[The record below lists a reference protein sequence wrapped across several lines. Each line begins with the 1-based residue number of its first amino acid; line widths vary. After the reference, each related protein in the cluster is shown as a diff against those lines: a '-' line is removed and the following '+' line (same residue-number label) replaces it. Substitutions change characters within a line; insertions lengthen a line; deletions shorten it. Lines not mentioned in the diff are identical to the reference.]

1 MIQIICKSES
11 YTYNAY
17 HILKAFYP
25 SQEVSCKTDEKASNY
40 VMVHLPDD
48 REISVGFEN
57 TVEITDTAGR
67 DESTG
72 KIQEDSEKESQKK
85 ERKRQIDLSL
95 YDQLER
101 ITGEPLA
108 WGVLT
113 GVRPTKL
120 AMQKLEAGWEK
131 EDYINWAWESARV
144 RGEKAALAWEIAE
157 REQKILKE
165 LDYENGYSLY
175 VGIPFCPSV
184 CSYCSFS
191 SGPLDRWKEK
201 VDAYVDALC
210 KELEFI
216 AERSKNKKL
225 NTIYI
230 GGGTPT
236 TLTAEQ
242 LVRLMSWIDVKFSRE
257 YLLEYSVEAGRPDS
271 ITEETIESYLDT
283 AGVPEPDL
291 MIRTSGEQRL
301 SNFLLWQLAYSEF
314 YITEVPWPAF
324 NKEELLKAIEKYNG
338 RERRYGGVKG
348 E

>member
-1 MIQIICKSES
+1 MLAKDSDKKTEWRIKMIQIICKSES

-25 SQEVSCKTDEKASNY
+25 SQEVSCKTDEEASNY
-40 VMVHLPDD
+40 VTVQLPDGQ
-48 REISVGFEN
+48 EIFAETEN
-57 TVEITDTAGR
+57 LQT
-67 DESTG
+67 
-72 KIQEDSEKESQKK
+72 EK
-85 ERKRQIDLSL
+85 KRQTDLNL
-95 YDQLER
+95 YDQLEK

-120 AMQKLEAGWEK
+120 AMQKLEAGWKK
-131 EDYINWAWESARV
+131 EDYIRWAWESARV
-144 RGEKAALAWEIAE
+144 RKEKAVLAWEIAE
-157 REQKILKE
+157 RERKILEE
-165 LDYENGYSLY
+165 LDYEEGYSLY

-201 VDAYVDALC
+201 VDVYVDTLC

-242 LVRLMSWIDVKFSRE
+242 LERLM
-257 YLLEYSVEAGRPDS
+257 G
-271 ITEETIESYLDT
+271 
-283 AGVPEPDL
+283 
-291 MIRTSGEQRL
+291 
-301 SNFLLWQLAYSEF
+301 
-314 YITEVPWPAF
+314 
-324 NKEELLKAIEKYNG
+324 
-338 RERRYGGVKG
+338 
-348 E
+348 